1 MVLFFPELV
10 VRNVLN
16 VLHEAGFSDGDWY
29 QLGQQLIEM
38 ADLRRIKASDH
49 EPSNCMIDTIAQ
61 WLQSDVE
68 AAWEKL
74 AEAISKVGGYGK
86 GTSKAVLQ
94 KAGIGKGNKVEL
106 SLLNG

>member
-1 MVLFFPELV
+1 M
-10 VRNVLN
+10 
-16 VLHEAGFSDGDWY
+16 
-29 QLGQQLIEM
+29 IET

-61 WLQSDVE
+61 WLQSDIE

-74 AEAISKVGGYGK
+74 AEAVSKVGGYGK
-86 GTSKAVLQ
+86 ATSKVVQQ
-94 KAGIGKGNKVEL
+94 KAGIGKGNKVEH